1 MNLPIIQSIIHGEL
15 RPNIVEKYN
24 FRDVSNAMNV
34 LPEKLSD
41 VERLFISKFPEIEFD
56 FESDHPFPF
65 NCVVTE
71 VYTPLNE
78 GSLSK
83 HFELPIPKWTTPK
96 EKFYQIIV
104 DAEIH
109 RIKLAIVDYALKD
122 RSDITTRTT
131 VKDTLRQIV
140 TYSKKV
146 DASVSAIFA
155 ALRIKLICAYV
166 EIAAIASPILA
177 VNKDFLSFEDL
188 MFEVLKRYP
197 NDDESAIYNDY
208 IESIKDEEPVFAKSV
223 SQLPSQQEF
232 KAEIIATTFELF
244 VKEVEKYRFAELEKV
259 KCLNERQQVHLI
271 RMIVESPVGYSV
283 VMLKHIGYFDKLKK
297 EFNMNKEQM
306 FKHIGVAL
314 KKSPRIVK
322 GNYNVL
328 KPNSKEDASVYN
340 SQIYVQQVEEDYENL
355 LL

>member
-65 NCVVTE
+65 NCGVTE

-122 RSDITTRTT
+122 RSDISTRTT

-140 TYSKKV
+140 KYSKKV

-197 NDDESAIYNDY
+197 NDEELNLYNKFCNP
-208 IESIKDEEPVFAKSV
+208 IIQAETQV
-223 SQLPSQQEF
+223 S
-232 KAEIIATTFELF
+232 
-244 VKEVEKYRFAELEKV
+244 VEK
-259 KCLNERQQVHLI
+259 Q
-271 RMIVESPVGYSV
+271 IVESSPEIQLLKSKYNTFMEVVQLYNFFELPKLKELSLEKKNELIMNLVKSV
-283 VMLKHIGYFDKLKK
+283 PYAIAMLEYLEYPKYLKDNYIGMHTKEAIYKHIAKALGVKPDTIKGQFLAYRNSNIGKAVKYTSYQFK
-297 EFNMNKEQM
+297 E
-306 FKHIGVAL
+306 
-314 KKSPRIVK
+314 
-322 GNYNVL
+322 NVQ
-328 KPNSKEDASVYN
+328 N
-340 SQIYVQQVEEDYENL
+340 DYENL
-355 LL
+355 LCK